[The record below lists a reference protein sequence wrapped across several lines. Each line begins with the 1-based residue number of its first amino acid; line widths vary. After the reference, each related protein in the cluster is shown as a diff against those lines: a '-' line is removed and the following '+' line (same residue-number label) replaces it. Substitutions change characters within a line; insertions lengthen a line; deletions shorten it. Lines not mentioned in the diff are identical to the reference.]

1 MSDRRR
7 GGGGSKEGKKNYTNY
22 QKPRDKKTLQSIK
35 IECSLKKKKTA
46 KKELLDIKEPENR
59 NKKSSRKWLSE
70 TEDVSQKVE

>member
-35 IECSLKKKKTA
+35 IECSLKKKKNS
-46 KKELLDIKEPENR
+46 KKRALGY
-59 NKKSSRKWLSE
+59 
-70 TEDVSQKVE
+70 

>member
-35 IECSLKKKKTA
+35 IECSLKKKK
-46 KKELLDIKEPENR
+46 KQQ
-59 NKKSSRKWLSE
+59 KKSSWILKNLKTE
-70 TEDVSQKVE
+70 TKKAQENG